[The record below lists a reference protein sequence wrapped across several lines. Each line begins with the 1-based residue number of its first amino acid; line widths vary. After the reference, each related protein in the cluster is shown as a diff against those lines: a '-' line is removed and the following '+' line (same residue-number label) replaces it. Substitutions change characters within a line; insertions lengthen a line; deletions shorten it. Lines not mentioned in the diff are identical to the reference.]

1 MVHCVF
7 PHSAFRI
14 SSSRRSF
21 RWKERSIKRTNAMC
35 LRSRSKKE
43 KEALYPQLNA
53 KKIMLK
59 DFETGPNSP
68 ERIDQRYTTYRDLT
82 LQLLLQGI
90 LEGEEMSKK
99 SVYSFVSLWFE
110 NLEDEYFYLSSEN
123 HIQAIGGNDRAIY
136 FAEMSSASVRS
147 IGSPSKL

>member
-1 MVHCVF
+1 MIFTSDWINIWKEQNTPQCKIRWFCVF
-7 PHSAFRI
+7 PHSNLRI

-21 RWKERSIKRTNAMC
+21 RWRERLTKRMHASR
-35 LRSRSKKE
+35 LRTRSKKE

-68 ERIDQRYTTYRDLT
+68 ERIEQRYTTYRDLT

-110 NLEDEYFYLSSEN
+110 NLEDEYCILE
-123 HIQAIGGNDRAIY
+123 
-136 FAEMSSASVRS
+136 
-147 IGSPSKL
+147 

>member
-1 MVHCVF
+1 MH
-7 PHSAFRI
+7 A
-14 SSSRRSF
+14 SRL
-21 RWKERSIKRTNAMC
+21 RT
-35 LRSRSKKE
+35 RSKKE

-68 ERIDQRYTTYRDLT
+68 ERIEQRYTTYRDLT

-110 NLEDEYFYLSSEN
+110 NLEDEYCILE
-123 HIQAIGGNDRAIY
+123 
-136 FAEMSSASVRS
+136 
-147 IGSPSKL
+147 